1 MNPHLLGPVEVPDVS
16 AGTSAE
22 AVPEDTLLRKEVR

>member
-16 AGTSAE
+16 AGTSEE
-22 AVPEDTLLRKEVR
+22 AVLEDTPPRKEMR